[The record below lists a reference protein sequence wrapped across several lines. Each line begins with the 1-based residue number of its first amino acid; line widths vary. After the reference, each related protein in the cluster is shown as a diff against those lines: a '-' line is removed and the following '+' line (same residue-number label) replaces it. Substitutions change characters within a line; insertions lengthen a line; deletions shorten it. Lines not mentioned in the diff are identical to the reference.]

1 MTFSIVAR
9 CPKTLALGV
18 AVSTAIPA
26 VGSVVP
32 HVKVNVGAIA
42 TQAQT
47 NIAYGTKGLLLL
59 ERDEVPEKALMKL
72 LAKDKDR
79 ERRQVI
85 MIDAKGRTTA
95 FTGKETEDWKG
106 HLIDEDCVVAGNML
120 TGSIVIQAM
129 HDSLR
134 EEKGTL
140 PERLLKALEA
150 GQNAGGD
157 KRGRLSA
164 ALLVADCRW
173 IGSSRPL
180 LDLRVDAHSNPVAEL
195 RRVYTVSRGYFHIP
209 E

>member
-18 AVSTAIPA
+18 AVSTAVPA

-47 NIAYGTKGLLLL
+47 NIAYGIEGLWLL
-59 ERDEVPEKALMKL
+59 EKGEVPQKALKKL
-72 LAKDKDR
+72 LAADKDR
-79 ERRQVI
+79 EKRQVI
-85 MIDAKGRTTA
+85 IIDAKGRTAA

-106 HLIDEDCVVAGNML
+106 HAIGEDCVVAGNML
-120 TGSIVIQAM
+120 TGTNVIRAM
-129 HDSLR
+129 RDSFV
-134 EEKGTL
+134 EQKGTL
-140 PERLLKALEA
+140 ALRLLKALEA
-150 GQNAGGD
+150 GQNVGGD
-157 KRGRLSA
+157 RRGRLSA
-164 ALLVADCRW
+164 ALIVADIRW

-195 RRVYTVSRGYFHIP
+195 RRVYTVSRGYFHVP